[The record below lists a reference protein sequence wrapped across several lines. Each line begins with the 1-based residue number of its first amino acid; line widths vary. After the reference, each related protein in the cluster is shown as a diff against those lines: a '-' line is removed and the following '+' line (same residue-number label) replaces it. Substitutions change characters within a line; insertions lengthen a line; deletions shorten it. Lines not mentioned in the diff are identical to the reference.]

1 MVLQQQSHL
10 QTPTHAL
17 QAACFTSSTAGT
29 RRKLFCLNA
38 QTPEERRSSRTL
50 DSEEDGSS
58 SSTVPKRGPMTTY
71 SAKYIYDNGLE
82 LTTDGEGLVRARPVG
97 QQTQQLSETDEG
109 SLLIVDAMVGG
120 EATAT
125 VEKVEEKDVREAKPQ
140 PIRTKR
146 PLQEEPAKIVPT
158 SGFNVVLT
166 HCTADFDSLAS
177 AVGLAKLWSSQ
188 NVGNKDKTN
197 NNSKKSNKS
206 SNQNNSNKSRFDS
219 GSDLPTFVVLPR
231 GAHPSVQRFL
241 ALHKHL
247 FPIRSLKSLPE
258 DLSGLN
264 RLGLVDAQRRDRI
277 GPAEPLLEHATRIT
291 VVDHHL
297 DSESDIPATDYV
309 LDKVGSVSTLIVE
322 RLQEAQLH
330 DGLTEA
336 EATLLA
342 LGIHA
347 DTGSLCFDSTT
358 PRDAKALAWVMEQGA
373 SQAAIAEHTRESLSP
388 EQQGV
393 LTQALINT
401 NSTQVHG
408 VTISTVLLT
417 ADGFI
422 NGLAAVTQDAL
433 ELSSSDVYLL
443 GLVYEAKPG
452 GQRKGKNSRLGERI
466 TTHLLRDGKQRRR
479 LGSDSEAKIL
489 QTEAIKGDEL
499 MEERLRSSFDRKDL
513 DGSGYLDKKELT
525 TALASSGIIAS
536 EKSVDL
542 LMEAL
547 DTDKNGKIDFE
558 EFVKF
563 GIQQSALGGGGSLSN
578 TAAVE
583 KKPCTLI
590 IIGRVKAGVNMKSI
604 KLGKMLEERF
614 GGGGHPKAAS
624 ATVRLEDEA
633 DAPGIMNN
641 LVEELVEKS
650 LQEQATVGEFMTAP
664 VLSVRPDMTEQQVEN
679 LFTRYDVRAL
689 PVVDEK
695 NDVIGLVTYKE
706 VAAAK
711 QRLWN
716 KEQRQLQQEAM
727 AKERGENDKTT
738 NDNVSRKK
746 AEQRKGGSIVKAWMK
761 QHVKTVE
768 ASRTMA
774 EVEAILLANDVGC
787 IPVVKDGTRQL
798 VGMVTRTDL
807 LRQHRYYPSLHYHN
821 KGMSDSIAARKPII
835 ELRRKLKQFDLD
847 NE

>member
-1 MVLQQQSHL
+1 LSFLHAEAPFQS
-10 QTPTHAL
+10 TPATP
-17 QAACFTSSTAGT
+17 AADELVPTGASTEVKPSSKSG
-29 RRKLFCLNA
+29 KS
-38 QTPEERRSSRTL
+38 Q
-50 DSEEDGSS
+50 
-58 SSTVPKRGPMTTY
+58 
-71 SAKYIYDNGLE
+71 SAKFLGDNGLDMM
-82 LTTDGEGLVRARPVG
+82 TDSKGMVKTRPVQQVTDGDLVD
-97 QQTQQLSETDEG
+97 SESGDG
-109 SLLIVDAMVGG
+109 D
-120 EATAT
+120 
-125 VEKVEEKDVREAKPQ
+125 EEKQVRT
-140 PIRTKR
+140 RR
-146 PLQEEPAKIVPT
+146 PLQEDPAKIVPT

-188 NVGNKDKTN
+188 NGREDSDK
-197 NNSKKSNKS
+197 SD
-206 SNQNNSNKSRFDS
+206 FDS
-219 GSDLPTFVVLPR
+219 SSHLPTFVVLPR

-247 FPIRSLKSLPE
+247 FPIRSLKSLPD

-297 DSESDIPATDYV
+297 DADSDIPASDYV

-322 RLQEAQLH
+322 RLIEAQLP

-373 SQAAIAEHTRESLSP
+373 SQAAIAEHAKESLSP

-408 VTISTVLLT
+408 VTISTVLLA

-452 GQRKGKNSRLGERI
+452 GQRKGKGRPGERI
-466 TTHLLRDGKQRRR
+466 TTHLLQDGNSQFASQRQQRM
-479 LGSDSEAKIL
+479 LQESENSIL

-499 MEERLRSSFDRKDL
+499 MVERLRASFDRKDL

-536 EKSVDL
+536 EKSVEE
-542 LMEAL
+542 LMDAM
-547 DTDKNGKIDFE
+547 DTDKNGKIDYN

-563 GIQQSALGGGGSLSN
+563 GIKQSALRSSGS
-578 TAAVE
+578 E

-633 DAPGIMNN
+633 DAPGIMNS
-641 LVEELVEKS
+641 LVEELVESS

-664 VLSVRPDMTEQQVEN
+664 VLSVRSDMTEQQVEN
-679 LFTRYDVRAL
+679 LFTQYDVRAL
-689 PVVDEK
+689 PVVDEN

-711 QRLWN
+711 QRTWN
-716 KEQRQLQQEAM
+716 KEQKQLRQEAKVREQGKPEESTM
-727 AKERGENDKTT
+727 MSDDAK
-738 NDNVSRKK
+738 KK
-746 AEQRKGGSIVKAWMK
+746 VEQRKGGSIVKAWMK

-787 IPVVKDGTRQL
+787 IPVVMDGTMQL

-847 NE
+847 E

>member
-1 MVLQQQSHL
+1 M
-10 QTPTHAL
+10 
-17 QAACFTSSTAGT
+17 
-29 RRKLFCLNA
+29 K
-38 QTPEERRSSRTL
+38 
-50 DSEEDGSS
+50 
-58 SSTVPKRGPMTTY
+58 TY
-71 SAKYIYDNGLE
+71 SAKYIDDNGLE
-82 LTTDGEGLVRARPVG
+82 IITDSQGMAKARRPVH
-97 QQTQQLSETDEG
+97 QQEVIANLPVEVLPMEDLPQLLAVVAEQDADELEEDG
-109 SLLIVDAMVGG
+109 VG
-120 EATAT
+120 E
-125 VEKVEEKDVREAKPQ
+125 EEKQ
-140 PIRTKR
+140 IRTKR
-146 PLQEEPAKIVPT
+146 PLQEDPAKIVPT

-188 NVGNKDKTN
+188 NGAAGGD
-197 NNSKKSNKS
+197 KSN
-206 SNQNNSNKSRFDS
+206 FDS
-219 GSDLPTFVVLPR
+219 GSHLPTFVVLPR

-247 FPIRSLKSLPE
+247 FPIRSLKSLPD

-277 GPAEPLLEHATRIT
+277 GPAEHLLDHATRIT

-297 DSESDIPATDYV
+297 DSDSDIPASDYV

-322 RLQEAQLH
+322 RLMEAQLA

-373 SQAAIAEHTRESLSP
+373 SQAAIAEHAKESLSP

-452 GQRKGKNSRLGERI
+452 GQRKGKSRVGERI
-466 TTHLLRDGKQRRR
+466 TTHLLKDGSSPRQP
-479 LGSDSEAKIL
+479 LLLLQQQQDLESGSIL
-489 QTEAIKGDEL
+489 RTEAIKGNEL
-499 MEERLRSSFDRKDL
+499 MEERLKASFGRKDL

-536 EKSVDL
+536 EKSVEE
-542 LMEAL
+542 LMDAM
-547 DTDKNGKIDFE
+547 DTDRNGKIDYE
-558 EFVKF
+558 EFVRF
-563 GIQQSALGGGGSLSN
+563 GIKQSALVGLGS
-578 TAAVE
+578 E

-590 IIGRVKAGVNMKSI
+590 IIGRVKAGINMKSI
-604 KLGKMLEERF
+604 KLGKILEERF

-633 DAPGIMNN
+633 DAPGIMNG
-641 LVEELVEKS
+641 LVEELVQSS
-650 LQEQATVGEFMTAP
+650 LQEQSTVGEFMTAP

-679 LFTRYDVRAL
+679 LFSRYDVRAL
-689 PVVDEK
+689 PVIDEN

-711 QRLWN
+711 QRMWN
-716 KEQRQLQQEAM
+716 KEQKQLRQEAK
-727 AKERGENDKTT
+727 AKEQGRVIDKP
-738 NDNVSRKK
+738 DEAMSEDSKK
-746 AEQRKGGSIVKAWMK
+746 KTEQRKGGSIVKAWMK

-787 IPVVKDGTRQL
+787 IPVVRDGTMQL

-835 ELRRKLKQFDLD
+835 ELRRKLKKFDLD
-847 NE
+847 E